1 MLRGKIGRA
10 TGYLPPQQLP
20 FLDLPFCDRYRAFEM
35 LKSSVPLKNAT
46 SSALSATGTPLAASA
61 SAPKPVLYSYFDSLF
76 AAYGPQHWWP
86 GRTRFE
92 IIVGAILTQ
101 NTSWK
106 NVERAIA
113 NLRSA
118 KLLSPAAIAKIS
130 PARLAAHLRPSGYF
144 RQKTQTLKTF
154 VSFLFEKYEGSLN
167 SLFTTPTNVLREQLL
182 ALRGIGPETADSI
195 LLYAGDHPV
204 FVVDAYSRRLL
215 GRHGLLRPGA
225 QGGSRRAYEQ
235 IRSLFESQ
243 LPRDPRLFNEF
254 HALIVRTGK
263 GHCRKTA
270 PLCCSCPLSSFL
282 PASSHPA
289 IAIHEPRSV
298 RCDRPVTF
306 L

>member
-1 MLRGKIGRA
+1 M
-10 TGYLPPQQLP
+10 PQ
-20 FLDLPFCDRYRAFEM
+20 
-35 LKSSVPLKNAT
+35 SSVPLKSTA
-46 SSALSATGTPLAASA
+46 SSALSATGTRVAASE
-61 SAPKPVLYSYFDSLF
+61 SAAKPVLYSYFDSLF

-118 KLLSPAAIAKIS
+118 KLLSPDAIAKIG

-167 SLFTTPTNVLREQLL
+167 CLFATPTNLLREQLL

-195 LLYAGDHPV
+195 LLYAGNHSV
-204 FVVDAYSRRLL
+204 FVVDAYARRLL
-215 GRHGLLRPGA
+215 DRHGLLPPGA
-225 QGGSRRAYEQ
+225 RGGSRRAYEQ

-263 GHCRKTA
+263 SHCRKTA
-270 PLCCSCPLSSFL
+270 PLCSSCPLSSFL
-282 PASSHPA
+282 TASSRPA
-289 IAIHEPRSV
+289 ITSHAPPSV
-298 RCDRPVTF
+298 SCDRPVTF